1 MNTAII
7 TYDGDSPVIAREISQ
22 KIAEFER
29 EIKEL
34 KKKEE
39 ELKERIKE
47 AMEENGVVKL
57 ENELLSVS
65 YVAEYEKETLDT
77 TKLKKEI
84 PEIYDGYV
92 KMSKVKA
99 SVRIKAK

>member
-1 MNTAII
+1 MNEII
-7 TYDGDSPVIAREISQ
+7 SYSGDLPELNAEVSRR
-22 KIAEFER
+22 IAEFEK

-47 AMEENGVVKL
+47 AMEENGVIKL
-57 ENELLSVS
+57 GNDVLSVS

-77 TKLKKEI
+77 TKLKKEL
-84 PEIYDGYV
+84 PEIYDGYI
-92 KMSKVKA
+92 KMSNVKA

>member
-1 MNTAII
+1 MNNAII
-7 TYDGDSPVIAREISQ
+7 SYDGDSPVIAKEVSQ
-22 KIAEFER
+22 KIADFEK

-47 AMEENGVVKL
+47 AMEENGVIKL

-77 TKLKKEI
+77 TKLKKEL

>member
-1 MNTAII
+1 MNEII
-7 TYDGDSPVIAREISQ
+7 GYSGDLPELNTEVAHR
-22 KIAEFER
+22 IAEFEK
-29 EIKEL
+29 EIKDL

-47 AMEENGVVKL
+47 AMEENGVIKL
-57 ENELLSVS
+57 ENDVLIVS

-77 TKLKKEI
+77 TKLKKEL
-84 PEIYDGYV
+84 PEIYDGYI

>member
-1 MNTAII
+1 MAKKVCFVL
-7 TYDGDSPVIAREISQ
+7 GAGGARGIAHIGFLQ
-22 KIAEFER
+22 
-29 EIKEL
+29 
-34 KKKEE
+34 
-39 ELKERIKE
+39 
-47 AMEENGVVKL
+47 AMEENGVIKL

-77 TKLKKEI
+77 AKLKKEL
-84 PEIYDGYV
+84 PEIYDGYI